1 MPAMRMR
8 ACTAWVAV
16 AAFALGAASLA
27 AQPRAGT
34 ARERLIGTWQL
45 ITYQI
50 LDPEGGPARPGAY
63 DVGRI
68 TYDPSGH
75 MSAQLMHSSNKA
87 AQPPA
92 TDADRAG
99 AYRRYLGY
107 FGPFTV
113 DEGKGVVTHHV
124 AGSSNPSWVGS
135 NQVRHFEF
143 SADGNGLTLSL
154 RNGERVTQTLYWE
167 RVR

>member
-8 ACTAWVAV
+8 AFTAWVAV
-16 AAFALGAASLA
+16 AAFVLGAATLA
-27 AQPRAGT
+27 AQPRAET

-45 ITYQI
+45 VTYQI
-50 LDPEGGPARPGAY
+50 LDSEGGPARPGAY

-92 TDADRAG
+92 TDAERAA

-135 NQVRHFEF
+135 NQVRHFAF

-154 RNGERVTQTLYWE
+154 RTGDRVTQTLYWE

>member
-1 MPAMRMR
+1 MRAMRTR
-8 ACTAWVAV
+8 TSTACIALLAIVLSTTSATAQSP
-16 AAFALGAASLA
+16 ASA
-27 AQPRAGT
+27 

-45 ITYQI
+45 VTYQI
-50 LDPEGGPARPGAY
+50 LDPDGGPARPGAY

-68 TYDPSGH
+68 TYDASGQ

-87 AQPPA
+87 DKPPA
-92 TDADRAG
+92 TEADRAA

-113 DEGKGVVTHHV
+113 DEAKGVVTHHV

-135 NQVRHFEF
+135 NQVRHFAF

-154 RNGERVTQTLYWE
+154 RSGERVTQTLYWE

>member
-1 MPAMRMR
+1 MASV
-8 ACTAWVAV
+8 ALTAFVLGAV
-16 AAFALGAASLA
+16 APT
-27 AQPRAGT
+27 AQPRAET

-45 ITYQI
+45 TTYQI
-50 LDPEGGPARPGAY
+50 LDSDGGPARPGAY

-92 TDADRAG
+92 TDAERAA

-124 AGSSNPSWVGS
+124 AGSSNPGWVGS
-135 NQVRHFEF
+135 NQVRHFAF